1 MKITK
6 KGKSASQ
13 TRICPSFWPV
23 WCRLVSSKSC
33 KKVVVVSPFYF
44 ILCCLL
50 PSGTTYC
57 VLLVQWLHCRKKFS
71 TQLTCHHIGSN
82 PFISLLPHSSQRFV
96 LHQGKKKIVVKL
108 LSSQKVCCQLLTLRT
123 LPKRCPILISFQKI
137 PASFD
142 Q

>member
-1 MKITK
+1 MGKLLKKGFAINSLESINNLVHPALELAVDDDYKGQFGADVKITK

-57 VLLVQWLHCRKKFS
+57 VLLVQWLHCGDFR
-71 TQLTCHHIGSN
+71 
-82 PFISLLPHSSQRFV
+82 
-96 LHQGKKKIVVKL
+96 
-108 LSSQKVCCQLLTLRT
+108 
-123 LPKRCPILISFQKI
+123 
-137 PASFD
+137 D
-142 Q
+142 QP